1 MGLWNCREDRSRLT
15 GDLGFTMEEMEGSL
29 GFRGFISRVL
39 VMHLLDIK
47 PCVIDLFLPFIV
59 RI

>member
-1 MGLWNCREDRSRLT
+1 MT

-29 GFRGFISRVL
+29 GFRAFISRVL
-39 VMHLLDIK
+39 VMHLLNIK
-47 PCVIDLFLPFIV
+47 PCVIDLFLPFVV

>member
-1 MGLWNCREDRSRLT
+1 MT